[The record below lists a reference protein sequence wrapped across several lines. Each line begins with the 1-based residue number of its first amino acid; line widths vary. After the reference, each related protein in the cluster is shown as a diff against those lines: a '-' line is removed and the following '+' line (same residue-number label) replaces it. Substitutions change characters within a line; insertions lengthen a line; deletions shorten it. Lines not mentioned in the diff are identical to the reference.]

1 MLLYDPTSR
10 RGVYRVW
17 GAAVF
22 LLVLYL
28 APVLVSFCLP
38 DPRGGV
44 PCHQA
49 RRDPT
54 GLCPDPAATQEAVI
68 EVFAAP
74 AVSWRGIFSVHTW
87 IAVKPSGAPR
97 FTRYEVLG
105 FGVANGAP
113 AVRIDRMGPDNY
125 WFGARP
131 WIVFDRRGAGVDA
144 MIEQVRTA
152 VASYPYPN
160 TYRAWPGPNSNTFLA
175 QIAREV
181 PGLAIQLPSNAVG
194 KDFLPGGGLFAAAPS
209 GSGFQVSLYG
219 LAGIMLAA
227 REGLEVNL
235 LGLSFG
241 VDPARPALKLPA
253 LGRFGLAQL

>member
-1 MLLYDPTSR
+1 ML
-10 RGVYRVW
+10 GV
-17 GAAVF
+17 A
-22 LLVLYL
+22 LLLLGLYL
-28 APVLVSFCLP
+28 VPVLVSLCLP

-44 PCHQA
+44 LWHQA

-54 GLCPDPAATQEAVI
+54 GLSPDPATTPEAVI
-68 EVFAAP
+68 QVFAAP

-87 IAVKPSGAPR
+87 IVVKPAGAPR

-131 WIVFDRRGAGVDA
+131 RIVLDRRGAGVDA
-144 MIEQVRTA
+144 MIERVCTA
-152 VASYPYPN
+152 VASYPYPS
-160 TYRAWPGPNSNTFLA
+160 TYRPWPGPNSNTFLA
-175 QIAREV
+175 HIARRV
-181 PGLAIQLPSNAVG
+181 PELAIHLPSNAVG

-219 LAGIMLAA
+219 LVGIMLAA

-241 VDPARPALKLPA
+241 IDPVRPALKLPA
-253 LGRFGLAQL
+253 LGRLGRPRL